1 LFCRANVAGQRTA
14 VKREAQMQYYKTSSI
29 VKRLSLFLVTL
40 TLLLLPCNVF
50 AESLLFVRIVD
61 ELDLAKLSALKDVK
75 LSAVVKMD
83 NKGDI
88 VLRCLNLSIPVAHNA
103 FSDNPGMQKFMQRTR
118 LQIDPK
124 GKGVMVK
131 LAFAF

>member
-1 LFCRANVAGQRTA
+1 
-14 VKREAQMQYYKTSSI
+14 MQYHKTSSI

-50 AESLLFVRIVD
+50 AESLLFVRVVD
-61 ELDLAKLSALKDVK
+61 ELDLTKLSVLKDVK

-103 FSDNPGMQKFMQRTR
+103 FSDNPGMQKVMQRTR
-118 LQIDPK
+118 LQVDPK